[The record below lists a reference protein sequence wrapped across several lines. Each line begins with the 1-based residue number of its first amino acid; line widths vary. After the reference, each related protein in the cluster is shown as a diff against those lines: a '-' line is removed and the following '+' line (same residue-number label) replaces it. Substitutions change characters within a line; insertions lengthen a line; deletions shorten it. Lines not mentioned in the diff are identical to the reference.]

1 MSKEYF
7 HIQNWKKNEQKQD
20 VSRSDEDDVVFYDD
34 GGFTFCDG
42 VPTVNVY
49 ELDDNPHN
57 GE

>member
-7 HIQNWKKNEQKQD
+7 HIQKWKKDEQKRD
-20 VSRSDEDDVVFYDD
+20 VNRSDEDDLVFSDDD
-34 GGFTFCDG
+34 GFTVRDG

>member
-7 HIQNWKKNEQKQD
+7 HIQHWKKNEQKQD
-20 VSRSDEDDVVFYDD
+20 VNRSDEDNVVFYDD
-34 GGFTFCDG
+34 GEFTLCDG
-42 VPTVNVY
+42 VPTINVY